1 MVDPVHIV
9 SAYSP
14 SSKSYF
20 IVLTISMWLESLLKV
35 RFNSAYIISVIN
47 SPDSLYC
54 FRDQFGSLVYDVHS
68 REIQFQ

>member
-1 MVDPVHIV
+1 MNKSYPY
-9 SAYSP
+9 YSP
-14 SSKSYF
+14 TPSPKSSF
-20 IVLTISMWLESLLKV
+20 IALTINLCLESLLKV